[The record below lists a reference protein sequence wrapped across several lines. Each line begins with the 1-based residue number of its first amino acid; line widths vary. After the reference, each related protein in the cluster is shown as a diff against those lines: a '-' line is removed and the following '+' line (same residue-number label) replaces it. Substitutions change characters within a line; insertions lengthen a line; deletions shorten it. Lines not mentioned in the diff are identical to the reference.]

1 MSEILRLVVKSD
13 NFSHFEQ
20 FDDFWIR
27 MSDEI
32 LHRTEHLTNDQI
44 VTMVDAFSKPKLFC
58 KKLFD
63 KFEDVIKESKILFTV
78 ISYFLTNLAC
88 PIWFEKNFAA
98 YTRKKTGSSPTIKQ
112 ISKHYMLNK
121 VVQDS
126 WQLAKYVSILH
137 NHSASIKGDFGL
149 QKELNLI
156 V

>member
-1 MSEILRLVVKSD
+1 MRISEKDIHSALGKTGKLPENDFLALLENYHSTKKNSFINEKHHLHKEIREKILPNLKIYLNKSLSEILRLVVKSD
-13 NFSHFEQ
+13 NFSLFEQ

-88 PIWFEKNFAA
+88 PI
-98 YTRKKTGSSPTIKQ
+98 
-112 ISKHYMLNK
+112 
-121 VVQDS
+121 
-126 WQLAKYVSILH
+126 
-137 NHSASIKGDFGL
+137 
-149 QKELNLI
+149 
-156 V
+156 